1 VASSVNRNLKI
12 SRGSVY
18 AHPPSSRPTADRRR
32 LPASR
37 LGRSARG
44 RPLLLSLSFFSLERE
59 RRRERNP
66 PRKRNAANRKRSFV
80 RQLRV
85 GRRPFSTASEERPTT
100 KSKPDVQRS
109 IDRVA
114 SKRIDPLASLALR
127 SIQFSSVPL
136 FVARTLTAR
145 LTVSVAHLRSISRVS
160 SVRGA
165 LTTRGVAS
173 SSPRPSPRSFFLG
186 GFLFAASLSFG
197 HSDICHVD
205 GLENP
210 KKTS

>member
-1 VASSVNRNLKI
+1 MLI
-12 SRGSVY
+12 L
-18 AHPPSSRPTADRRR
+18 HPRDQPPIGGAYQPADWD
-32 LPASR
+32 A
-37 LGRSARG
+37 
-44 RPLLLSLSFFSLERE
+44 PLADDPFFSLSLSSLLRE

-173 SSPRPSPRSFFLG
+173 SSPRPSPRGFFFG
-186 GFLFAASLSFG
+186 RIFVRGVAFIRTFG
-197 HSDICHVD
+197 HLSRRWI
-205 GLENP
+205 GKP
-210 KKTS
+210 

>member
-1 VASSVNRNLKI
+1 MLI
-12 SRGSVY
+12 L
-18 AHPPSSRPTADRRR
+18 HPRDQPPIGGAYQPADWD
-32 LPASR
+32 A
-37 LGRSARG
+37 
-44 RPLLLSLSFFSLERE
+44 PLADDPFFSLSLSSLWRE

-173 SSPRPSPRSFFLG
+173 SSPRPSPRGFFFG
-186 GFLFAASLSFG
+186 RIFVRGVAFIRTFG
-197 HSDICHVD
+197 HLSRRWI
-205 GLENP
+205 GKP
-210 KKTS
+210 

>member
-44 RPLLLSLSFFSLERE
+44 RPLLSLSFFSQERE

-173 SSPRPSPRSFFLG
+173 STPAQPSQLFFG
-186 GFLFAASLSFG
+186 RIFVRGVAFIRTFG
-197 HSDICHVD
+197 HLSRRWI
-205 GLENP
+205 GKP
-210 KKTS
+210 

>member
-1 VASSVNRNLKI
+1 MLI
-12 SRGSVY
+12 L
-18 AHPPSSRPTADRRR
+18 HPRDQPPIGGAYQPADWD
-32 LPASR
+32 A
-37 LGRSARG
+37 
-44 RPLLLSLSFFSLERE
+44 PLADDPFFSLSLSFFSQERE

-145 LTVSVAHLRSISRVS
+145 LTVSVAHLRSISSVS

-173 SSPRPSPRSFFLG
+173 STPAQPSRLFFWAD
-186 GFLFAASLSFG
+186 FCSRRRF
-197 HSDICHVD
+197 HSDIRTFVTSMD
-205 GLENP
+205 WKTL
-210 KKTS
+210 KKLHD

>member
-1 VASSVNRNLKI
+1 MLI
-12 SRGSVY
+12 L
-18 AHPPSSRPTADRRR
+18 HPRDQPPIGGAYQPADWD
-32 LPASR
+32 A
-37 LGRSARG
+37 
-44 RPLLLSLSFFSLERE
+44 PLADDPFFSLSLSSLKRERE
-59 RRRERNP
+59 EEKETRRGNETP
-66 PRKRNAANRKRSFV
+66 QTANVRSFV

-173 SSPRPSPRSFFLG
+173 SSPRPSPRGFFLG

>member
-1 VASSVNRNLKI
+1 MLI
-12 SRGSVY
+12 L
-18 AHPPSSRPTADRRR
+18 HPRDQPPIGGAYQPADWD
-32 LPASR
+32 A
-37 LGRSARG
+37 
-44 RPLLLSLSFFSLERE
+44 PLAGDPFFSLSLSSLLRE

-173 SSPRPSPRSFFLG
+173 STPAQPSQLFFG
-186 GFLFAASLSFG
+186 RIFVRGVAFIRTFG
-197 HSDICHVD
+197 HLSRRWI
-205 GLENP
+205 GKP
-210 KKTS
+210 

>member
-1 VASSVNRNLKI
+1 MLI
-12 SRGSVY
+12 L
-18 AHPPSSRPTADRRR
+18 HPRDQPPIGGAYQPADWD
-32 LPASR
+32 A
-37 LGRSARG
+37 
-44 RPLLLSLSFFSLERE
+44 PLADDPFFSLSLSSLLRE

-173 SSPRPSPRSFFLG
+173 STPAQPSQLFFG
-186 GFLFAASLSFG
+186 RIFVRGVAFIRTFG
-197 HSDICHVD
+197 HLSRRWI
-205 GLENP
+205 GKP
-210 KKTS
+210 

>member
-1 VASSVNRNLKI
+1 MLI
-12 SRGSVY
+12 L
-18 AHPPSSRPTADRRR
+18 HPRDQPPIGGAYQPADWD
-32 LPASR
+32 A
-37 LGRSARG
+37 
-44 RPLLLSLSFFSLERE
+44 PLADDPFFSLSLSSLLRE

-165 LTTRGVAS
+165 LTTGGVAS
-173 SSPRPSPRSFFLG
+173 STPAQPSQLFFG
-186 GFLFAASLSFG
+186 RIFVRGVAFIRTFG
-197 HSDICHVD
+197 HLSRRWI
-205 GLENP
+205 GKP
-210 KKTS
+210 